1 MPSQARSPGRGRA
14 SDAAERMIPRRA
26 SARASE
32 KESALDRPAVA
43 GAADRPREDDPI
55 AAIEAVTGAI
65 GDGLVVVDGVHGIRS
80 IDPQAARLLGVR
92 DRQRAVGT
100 ALDAALD
107 GARPRD
113 RAGVAMTGAEVRRR
127 SSKEHD
133 LRVSLRAGR
142 LRPGGSNE
150 LRWVVVTSTAVGDD
164 TTATVLRDVTDTVAL
179 EETAR
184 RLEATADGAFDA
196 VYLAQPGSFRLTY
209 ANDRAIEQ
217 SGWTAEGLAERT
229 LLDLLPRLDVGRL
242 RREAEHNGEGA
253 AFWATVLRRRDGE
266 LRPVD
271 LALRRVEPAVGHPA
285 VLAVVRDV
293 SERVES
299 HARLQRLVQQERARA
314 AELET
319 VLSAIGDAV
328 VVCATDGVVTL
339 ANPASVDMF
348 GSRPPFTFGE
358 LAERFEDPEGRFPKL
373 SAVVDQGP
381 VELHETGPSGRW
393 IELSAFPVLGPPQ
406 VEDDSA
412 EAQGPVSATIFL
424 ARDVTEARETR
435 RMREAFVGVLSH
447 ELRTPVTTILGG
459 TKVLRRRGRLSADTR
474 DELYADIEAESERLY
489 RLVEDLL
496 VLARFEERLP
506 ESVSDEPLLLQRLL
520 PGLVESEGARWP
532 GHRIA
537 LHVPTGLTTVRG
549 DPTYVEQVVRNLLGN
564 ACKYSPIG
572 GTVDIRVEPT
582 LDEVQVRILDDGP
595 AFPASEA
602 VRLFEL
608 FYRSPSTVDIAGGA
622 GIGLFVCRRLVEA
635 MGGRVWAY
643 PRPEGGAEFGFALR
657 SFNEEEA

>member
-1 MPSQARSPGRGRA
+1 V
-14 SDAAERMIPRRA
+14 
-26 SARASE
+26 RASE
-32 KESALDRPAVA
+32 KEPKALDRPAVA
-43 GAADRPREDDPI
+43 GADHRSREDDPI
-55 AAIEAVTGAI
+55 GAVEAVAEST
-65 GDGLVVVDGVHGIRS
+65 GDGLIVVREGNIRS
-80 IDPQAARLLGVR
+80 IDPRAAELLGLDER
-92 DRQRAVGT
+92 GRAVGMPI
-100 ALDAALD
+100 DAALD
-107 GARPRD
+107 AARPRD
-113 RAGVAMTGAEVRRR
+113 RTSAVLTGADLRQR
-127 SSKEHD
+127 STSERD
-133 LRVSLRAGR
+133 LRVSLRAGSS
-142 LRPGGSNE
+142 GG
-150 LRWVVVTSTAVGDD
+150 RHWVVVSSAVIGDETSVI
-164 TTATVLRDVTDTVAL
+164 VLRDVTGMVAV

-184 RLEATADGAFDA
+184 RLEATADVAFDA
-196 VYLAQPGSFRLTY
+196 VYLAQPGSLRLTY

-217 SGWTAEGLAERT
+217 SGWTAEGLNERT
-229 LLDLLPRLDVGRL
+229 LLDLLPMLDADQLGRQ
-242 RREAEHNGEGA
+242 AQDKGDGA
-253 AFWATVLRRRDGE
+253 TFAATVLRRRDGE
-266 LRPVD
+266 LQPVD
-271 LALRRVEPAVGHPA
+271 LALRRVEPAVGRPA
-285 VLAVVRDV
+285 VLAVVRDA

-299 HARLQRLVQQERARA
+299 RARLQRLVEQERARA

-328 VVCATDGVVTL
+328 VVCATDGAVTL
-339 ANPASVDMF
+339 ANPASADMF
-348 GSRPPFTFGE
+348 GSSPPATFGQ
-358 LAERFEDPEGRFPKL
+358 LSQRFDDPDARFPKL
-373 SAVVDQGP
+373 GAVSDQGP
-381 VELHETGPSGRW
+381 VELRESGPSGRW

-406 VEDDSA
+406 VEDDA
-412 EAQGPVSATIFL
+412 DNAAGPVSATIFL

-459 TKVLRRRGRLSADTR
+459 TKVLRRRGKLSADTR

-520 PGLVESEGARWP
+520 PSLVQSEGARWP
-532 GHRIA
+532 GHRIVFD
-537 LHVPTGLTTVRG
+537 VPTGLTTVRG

-572 GTVDIRVEPT
+572 GTIEIRVEPT

-602 VRLFEL
+602 VRLFDL
-608 FYRSPSTVDIAGGA
+608 FYRSPSTVDLAGGA

-643 PRPEGGAEFGFALR
+643 PRPDGGAEFGFALR